1 MKLLNYNLI
10 RVMRSK
16 LNFTKENIFSKI
28 MEILDQFIFKTIS
41 FLNQNKVRFKK
52 RIKPPN
58 VQIIYAKKHLV
69 LAIYLI

>member
-10 RVMRSK
+10 HVMRSK
-16 LNFTKENIFSKI
+16 LNFTKENIFSKK

-41 FLNQNKVRFKK
+41 FLKQNKVRFKK
-52 RIKPPN
+52 RIKP